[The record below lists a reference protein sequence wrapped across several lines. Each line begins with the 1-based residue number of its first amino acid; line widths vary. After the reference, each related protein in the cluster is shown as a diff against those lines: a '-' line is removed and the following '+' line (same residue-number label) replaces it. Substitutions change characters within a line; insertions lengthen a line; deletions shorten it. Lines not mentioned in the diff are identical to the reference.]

1 MNTLSRCFLSAAVA
15 AIAASGCAGSGTGDE
30 LSPVVA
36 RSVADD
42 SLLLAGVYA
51 PAERMLYLNADL
63 SAEVAAREAAGDDV
77 VLLHA
82 GAVIDLAADGTASLE
97 VDRTQ
102 PLQVV
107 AKTAD
112 GAEPMAGFLVEA
124 PELLETFT
132 EADGATSFPGCYFAI
147 R

>member
-1 MNTLSRCFLSAAVA
+1 MNNLSRYFLSAAVA
-15 AIAASGCAGSGTGDE
+15 AIAVSGCAGGDAGDE
-30 LSPVVA
+30 LSPVVG

-51 PAERMLYLNADL
+51 PAEQMLYLNADL

-97 VDRTQ
+97 VDRAQ

-107 AKTAD
+107 ARSAN
-112 GAEPMAGFLVEA
+112 GAEPMAGFLIEDPA
-124 PELLETFT
+124 LLDTFT
-132 EADGATSFPGCYFAI
+132 DAQAATRFPGCYFVI
-147 R
+147 K